1 MGRAGQVFGRT
12 YPPDTGR
19 GFAPVQE
26 KAIPQLSH
34 ETREKRV
41 KEAGVHGDKRRRG
54 MKRGAAVEP
63 SIGHLKQGHRMDKN
77 RLKGEGG
84 DRINAVMSAAGRN
97 FFELLRTIEATFL
110 RLLYHR
116 FGYLFSLSGFP

>member
-1 MGRAGQVFGRT
+1 
-12 YPPDTGR
+12 
-19 GFAPVQE
+19 
-26 KAIPQLSH
+26 
-34 ETREKRV
+34 
-41 KEAGVHGDKRRRG
+41 
-54 MKRGAAVEP
+54 
-63 SIGHLKQGHRMDKN
+63 MDKN